1 MCLLVPH
8 AQSGDGANWLRI
20 LPVFFAGVISLLSL
34 LTNSAHEDSGFRAAL
49 SGGVVAAMRALRA
62 RVKPDP
68 EGWTRRDYVPCGRRS
83 MPLVV
88 DASVAPAWALP
99 DEINTSADA
108 VFAVVE
114 RDGFGV
120 AELWAREIANGLA
133 VACLGKRI
141 TPADENAFLLALSS
155 LSIDVQRTRSR
166 RNCCS

>member
-1 MCLLVPH
+1 
-8 AQSGDGANWLRI
+8 
-20 LPVFFAGVISLLSL
+20 
-34 LTNSAHEDSGFRAAL
+34 
-49 SGGVVAAMRALRA
+49 MRALRA